1 MTETV
6 STTIQPVKAKERIV
20 FLDMLRGFALFGIL
34 FANLLT
40 WSGLKYLPFEDIES
54 LGNFADDKG
63 IYQIIKFFVD
73 TKFYTLFSILFGVGF
88 FLQIS
93 KNRDNPTFPGS
104 YLWRMLL
111 LLCIGIIHS
120 IIWSGDILSLYA
132 LMGMVLLAL
141 RNIPVQKTLIVGLSL
156 FFVPILL
163 STIYMFTFARDLP
176 VLPKT
181 ALLVY
186 PDMTPQEVKAGF
198 QSTDIWVVLQT
209 NLHSLKYRWLSF
221 IPDGRPFKVLGLFF
235 LGGYLYTTQFFTI
248 HAKKWNLF
256 ALFFIVGVIF
266 TVASLSIEGNVA
278 SYSRNWTD
286 VLDKLF
292 HEIGQLSLALS
303 YICILAKLVD
313 AFPKFIF
320 FEWLKNYGRMSMTS
334 YLGHT
339 ALSIL
344 IFYPV
349 VGIGLGYFGKLS
361 LENTYYVAVL
371 ILIFQL
377 LFSNIWFRFFSFG
390 PVEWI
395 WRCAS
400 YRKWF
405 PLRIKKD

>member
-1 MTETV
+1 MTEIV
-6 STTIQPVKAKERIV
+6 QTTIQPVKAKERIV
-20 FLDMLRGFALFGIL
+20 FLDILRGFALFGIL

-40 WSGLKYLPFEDIES
+40 WSGLKYLPISDIVE
-54 LGNFADDKG
+54 LGNFADDRG

-93 KNRDNPTFPGS
+93 KNRDNPAFPRS
-104 YLWRMLL
+104 YLWRMFLL
-111 LLCIGIIHS
+111 LIIGIIHS
-120 IIWSGDILSLYA
+120 VIWSGDILSLYA

-141 RNIPVQKTLIVGLSL
+141 RNIPVQKTLLVGLSL
-156 FFVPILL
+156 FFLPILL
-163 STIYMFTFARDLP
+163 SVIYMYTFARDLP

-186 PDMTPQEVKAGF
+186 PDMTPEEVKAGF

-235 LGGYLYTTQFFTI
+235 LGGYLYTTQFFTVQ
-248 HAKKWNLF
+248 AKKWNLF
-256 ALFFIVGVIF
+256 FLFFIVGSLF

-286 VLDKLF
+286 VLDKLL
-292 HEIGQLSLALS
+292 HEIGQLSLSLS
-303 YICILAKLVD
+303 YICLLAKVVD

-320 FEWLKNYGRMSMTS
+320 FDWLKNYGRMSMTS

-339 ALSIL
+339 ALSIF

-349 VGIGLGYFGKLS
+349 LGLGYFGNLT

-377 LFSNIWFRFFSFG
+377 LFSNIWFKFFSFG

-405 PLRIKKD
+405 PLRIKKDV

>member
-1 MTETV
+1 MTETLK
-6 STTIQPVKAKERIV
+6 SAIQPVKAKERIV
-20 FLDMLRGFALFGIL
+20 FLDILRGFALFGIL
-34 FANLLT
+34 FANLLS
-40 WSGLKYLPFEDIES
+40 WSGLKYLPLEDIKT

-93 KNRDNPTFPGS
+93 KNRDNPEFPGA
-104 YLWRMLL
+104 YLWRMFL

-156 FFVPILL
+156 FFLPILL
-163 STIYMFTFARDLP
+163 SIIYMYTFARDIP

-209 NLHSLKYRWLSF
+209 NLHNLKYRWLSF

-235 LGGYLYTTQFFTI
+235 LGGYLYTTEFFAI
-248 HAKKWNLF
+248 NAKKWSLF
-256 ALFFIVGVIF
+256 VLFFIVGVLF
-266 TVASLSIEGNVA
+266 TFASLYIEGNVA
-278 SYSRNWTD
+278 SYSRNCID

-303 YICILAKLVD
+303 YICILAKVVD

-339 ALSIL
+339 VLSIL

-349 VGIGLGYFGKLS
+349 VSIGLGYFGKLT

-405 PLRIKKD
+405 PLRIKKS